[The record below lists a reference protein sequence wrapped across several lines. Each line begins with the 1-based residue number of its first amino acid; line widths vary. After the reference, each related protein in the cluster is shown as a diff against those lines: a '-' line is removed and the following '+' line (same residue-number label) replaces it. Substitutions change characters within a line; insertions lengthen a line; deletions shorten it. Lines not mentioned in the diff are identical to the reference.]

1 MEKVTKKL
9 VSGFLA
15 FSMLF
20 FYVPTL
26 GAAEP
31 VKISH
36 QKAACIPGG
45 AQAMLQCDV
54 TLSTFIDFVRVYFH
68 SNAYKDDYFV
78 EMRHGA
84 GTRFFAVLPWPD
96 TAVTK
101 GVMYRIVVKAGDGTE
116 SSTEQVNVPVS
127 GDCPVSL
134 SDEEKGYASNLV
146 VGLTTSAQ
154 PLVPEGFLCK
164 GIVSLITVSG
174 VMKSHEDCRK
184 LLAAGA
190 AGAAGAAVAGIPL
203 GVYVAAAGAAVG
215 AGSALIISNN
225 TGGGGKPVCSCP
237 RPAAQSP
244 THD

>member
-1 MEKVTKKL
+1 MKKL

-36 QKAACIPGG
+36 QKVTCIPGE
-45 AQAMLQCDV
+45 AQAKLLCDV
-54 TLSTFIDFVRVYFH
+54 TLSTFIDYVRVYFH

-84 GTRFFAVLPWPD
+84 GNRFFAFLPWAD

-101 GVMYRIVVKAGDGTE
+101 GVTYRIVVKAGDGTE
-116 SSTEQVNVPVS
+116 SSTEQFNVPVS

-134 SDEEKGYASNLV
+134 SDVDKGDASNLV

-154 PLVPEGFLCK
+154 PLVPQGFLCK
-164 GIVSLITVSG
+164 GIVSLITANG
-174 VMKSHEDCRK
+174 VMKSHEECRK
-184 LLAAGA
+184 VLVAGLAGIPTVVYVGAGA
-190 AGAAGAAVAGIPL
+190 A
-203 GVYVAAAGAAVG
+203 AAAGEG
-215 AGSALIISNN
+215 LIISNN
-225 TGGGGKPVCSCP
+225 AGGGGEAVCSCP
-237 RPAAQSP
+237 YPAARSA